1 MSNDLHPVVRGA
13 GGPLAAPAPD
23 KPAPHPVPASSPPA
37 AASAGGSAAV
47 EEAIREAN
55 RALEAASTS
64 FRFAH
69 DDATN
74 QIVVSVLD
82 ENTGK
87 VIRQVPSPEQ
97 LSIAARLRA
106 VAGLF
111 LNQRV

>member
-1 MSNDLHPVVRGA
+1 MSNELHPVVSGA
-13 GGPLAAPAPD
+13 GIVPAVPVQE
-23 KPAPHPVPASSPPA
+23 KMLSHPVPAPA
-37 AASAGGSAAV
+37 PVRDNAAI

-69 DDATN
+69 DEDTN
-74 QIVVSVLD
+74 QIVVSVMD

-87 VIRQVPSPEQ
+87 VIRQVPTPEQ

-111 LNQRV
+111 LDQRV

>member
-1 MSNDLHPVVRGA
+1 MSNDLHPVVNGA
-13 GGPLAAPAPD
+13 GGLLTASAPD
-23 KPAPHPVPASSPPA
+23 RTSTHPAPASSPVA
-37 AASAGGSAAV
+37 ATSGGSAAV
-47 EEAIREAN
+47 EDAIREAN
-55 RALEAASTS
+55 RALAAASTS

-69 DDATN
+69 DDETN

>member
-1 MSNDLHPVVRGA
+1 MLS
-13 GGPLAAPAPD
+13 
-23 KPAPHPVPASSPPA
+23 HPVPAPA
-37 AASAGGSAAV
+37 PVRDNAAI

-69 DDATN
+69 DEDTN
-74 QIVVSVLD
+74 QIVVSVMD

-87 VIRQVPSPEQ
+87 VIRQVPTPEQ

-111 LNQRV
+111 LDQRV